1 MKKLFFVLIL
11 VCCVALSF
19 AQNVKPYTA
28 DLNSFPA
35 TNGDKTA
42 SFNKTTKTITIKQN
56 QPGTENGIYLDLKY
70 LDISDYNIVRF
81 KYVVPTDYGFYFI
94 LNYDDNS
101 NLAWNEYCTYCPGY
115 LTEMV
120 IPLSPE
126 KKRLNGI
133 ELKNLW
139 NISCQQIILEAITL
153 EKVSNP
159 QKTDVFASDEPPVID
174 IATSGTINE
183 KLTAWD
189 FVQKLGAGFQ
199 YMCFT
204 CGTNSLDMGMDIYSW
219 TGFSKPTKEHVLFLK
234 EKGFKTIRLQTSP
247 GLGHILDENYTIDP
261 RYINEIKKVIDWC
274 IEEDLYVILC
284 GAFAEDTGGDEFK
297 RRVEIGDKHFADY
310 YVNEKDKKESKKF
323 IESMWRQYAQAFN
336 NSYDE
341 HLIFETLN
349 EPVDMLHEH
358 AWQPQNNCSGCKKSF
373 AILNEY
379 NQLIV
384 DTIRSTGG
392 NNATRFVMI
401 EGLGARWY
409 TITSNLFKLPKDK
422 AKDKLIPTYHHY
434 PMGGAEEYSN
444 KYYTDGIK
452 ETITESFAALD
463 KKYFS
468 KHIPVY
474 LGETSQS
481 RHTLILERIKM
492 MKDIMAEVTKAGRSC
507 AACFHSDG
515 DITGYSSPFFGY
527 FDCWELKWYDEE
539 FVDTFVY
546 GASGKEYKLSDD
558 FVKKNTVKIES
569 IVGKELL
576 QGPYEIKS
584 WNAYRMKSST
594 FYDSTPAKYKLV
606 IELEKT
612 GSDPKLELAYIDFN
626 GVWHNSANTPLLQ
639 SLKVKGGAYD
649 GNVLVNSDTV
659 EITINEKLA
668 KVLPNCDSVYLNG
681 QNIILKSVKVVE

>member
-101 NLAWNEYCTYCPGY
+101 NLAWNEYGTYCPSY
-115 LTEMV
+115 ITEIV
-120 IPLSPE
+120 IPLR
-126 KKRLNGI
+126 KGKRLNEI

-139 NISCQQIILEAITL
+139 NISYQQIVLESITL
-153 EKVSNP
+153 EKVADP

-183 KLTAWD
+183 KLSAWD

-219 TGFSKPTKEHVLFLK
+219 TGFSKPTKEQILFLK

-323 IESMWRQYAQAFN
+323 IEAMWRQYAQAFN

-392 NNATRFVMI
+392 NNANRFVMI

-422 AKDKLIPTYHHY
+422 AKNKLIPTYHHY

-594 FYDSTPAKYKLV
+594 FYGSTPTKYKLV

-612 GSDPKLELAYIDFN
+612 GSDPRLELAYIDFN

>member
-11 VCCVALSF
+11 VCCAVLSF

-81 KYVVPTDYGFYFI
+81 KYTVPTDYGFYFI

-120 IPLSPE
+120 IPLSQG
-126 KKRLNGI
+126 KKRLYGI

-139 NISCQQIILEAITL
+139 NISYQQIILEAITL
-153 EKVSNP
+153 ENVSNP

-174 IATSGTINE
+174 IATSCTINE

-219 TGFSKPTKEHVLFLK
+219 TGFSKPTKEQILFLK

-323 IESMWRQYAQAFN
+323 IEAMWRQYAQAFN

-515 DITGYSSPFFGY
+515 DLTGYSSPFFGY

-612 GSDPKLELAYIDFN
+612 GSDPRLELAYIDFN